1 MDWKLRQKYKMINS
15 DEEKKNNSK
24 TLNSKENIVMENK

>member
-1 MDWKLRQKYKMINS
+1 MGRNLRQKDKMIHS

-24 TLNSKENIVMENK
+24 TLNSKDKYSNGK

>member
-1 MDWKLRQKYKMINS
+1 MGRKLRQKYKMINS

-24 TLNSKENIVMENK
+24 TLNSKEKYSNGK